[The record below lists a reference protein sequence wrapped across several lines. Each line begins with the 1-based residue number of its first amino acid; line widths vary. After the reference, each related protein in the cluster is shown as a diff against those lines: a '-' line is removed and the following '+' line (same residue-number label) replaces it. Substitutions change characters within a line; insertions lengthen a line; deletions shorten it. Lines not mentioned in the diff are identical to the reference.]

1 MMNVDKDISEGDLV
15 YLWWSLVDEK
25 KPVEIEFKVL
35 EKRKNYLKFRS
46 VNGGYDIFFGNSDLE
61 SFHGRVRK
69 V

>member
-46 VNGGYDIFFGNSDLE
+46 VNGSYDIFFGNSDLE